1 MAQFE
6 TPRLTERL
14 VPVHPVR
21 IEAETAFAS
30 PISGEARDLSDGG
43 ACLALDADLEVGDE
57 LIMRLLFD
65 QHDNPVPA
73 TGKVVWAAS
82 GGRSRGRY
90 GIQWTHSGPQRRWI
104 GWLVRT

>member
-1 MAQFE
+1 MAQYE

-14 VPVHPVR
+14 VPTHPVH
-21 IEAETAFAS
+21 IEAEAATIA
-30 PISGEARDLSDGG
+30 PIRGEARDLSDGG
-43 ACLALDADLEVGDE
+43 ACLALDADLAVGDE

-65 QHDNPVPA
+65 AHDNPVAA
-73 TGKVVWAAS
+73 TGKVVWAVS

-90 GIQWTHSGPQRRWI
+90 GIRWTHSGPQRRWI